1 LDKLRDAYKTLGIP
15 SDSPLHIV
23 RDAYRKLAK
32 QYHPDSNPHDQRLST
47 SMMMRINEAYETVKW
62 HVERGIRVE
71 EHSSRERVKNPYEE
85 MIRRWDRERRA
96 EQQEQKRRQ
105 QQQIRREEAYQR
117 FFEQIAQ
124 ERKYE
129 LRDKRSF
136 DIIKRYAGALVTF
149 YYRNSLHNRQYRARP
164 SGERIFTEYLSRFDL
179 LLEKSKKVAS
189 LCRSKMYKRK
199 SRTATDFLR
208 VFIEDAELVLPID
221 AERRAQAV
229 SIFSRASDGA
239 DRFMSG
245 CFTKEGFDSKEAKI
259 LLKKALDAFE
269 YFLSSY
275 PQSPLV
281 EYARRKLAV
290 LEGAYRSFM
299 TQ

>member
-1 LDKLRDAYKTLGIP
+1 MDKLREAYKTLGV
-15 SDSPLHIV
+15 SSNSPLVVV

-62 HVERGIRVE
+62 HVERGIRVDE
-71 EHSSRERVKNPYEE
+71 YSSTDRVKNPYEE

-96 EQQEQKRRQ
+96 EQEEKARRQ
-105 QQQIRREEAYQR
+105 ERRLRREEAYHR
-117 FFEQIAQ
+117 FWEQVAQ

-129 LRDKRSF
+129 LLDKKNF
-136 DIIKRYAGALVTF
+136 EIIKRYAGALITF
-149 YYRNSLHNRQYRARP
+149 YYRNNLHNRQYRVRP
-164 SGERIFTEYLSRFDL
+164 SGEQFFTEYLSRFDL
-179 LLEKSKKVAS
+179 LLEKSEKVAS
-189 LCRSKMYKRK
+189 FCRSKTYGRR
-199 SRTATDFLR
+199 SRAATDFLR

-229 SIFSRASDGA
+229 SIFGRAMDSA

-245 CFTKEGFDSKEAKI
+245 CFTKEGFDRKEAKT
-259 LLKKALDAFE
+259 LLKGTLDEFE
-269 YFLSSY
+269 YFLKSY

-281 EYARRKLAV
+281 EYAQRKLAV
-290 LEGAYRSFM
+290 IEGAYRSFM
-299 TQ
+299 TE